1 MGYRKAVIIGAG
13 KIGRGLIAGILRTNG
28 IEYCFIETDPALIR
42 QFRENSQY
50 LLHILGGRE
59 QIIPMRTVPIYAL
72 FETAEIEKRLLEADL
87 IFTAVGGRNLRE
99 VGEFLGERLEHIL
112 PERSWARALNM
123 IVHENWK
130 YKDSDLSENIQKKLS
145 KENQSLFQDMVGICT
160 AISMGLS
167 VDPVDEESRKRE
179 PLGIWMQDQWS
190 IFVNKAGYKGD
201 LPKIKGIGFVD
212 QFLQLQSQALYTN
225 NASSAVISYIGW
237 LKGYQYVSDAAH
249 DPEIETLLDQAY
261 REIEAGLVRG
271 LHIFPKDQQEFARR
285 AKEKYQDIRIR
296 DTVKRHARDP
306 LRKLAPDERLLAP
319 ARMAVKSGM
328 EPKALAAGIAAALYY
343 EDPED
348 ESACR
353 LAALRREKGEAF
365 VLHEICGLEKG
376 EPLEQLILAQLPWIH
391 HLFCQERQLT
401 K

>member
-1 MGYRKAVIIGAG
+1 M
-13 KIGRGLIAGILRTNG
+13 
-28 IEYCFIETDPALIR
+28 
-42 QFRENSQY
+42 
-50 LLHILGGRE
+50 
-59 QIIPMRTVPIYAL
+59 
-72 FETAEIEKRLLEADL
+72 

-145 KENQSLFQDMVGICT
+145 RENQSLFQDMVGVCT

-179 PLGIWMQDQWS
+179 PLGIWM
-190 IFVNKAGYKGD
+190 
-201 LPKIKGIGFVD
+201 
-212 QFLQLQSQALYTN
+212 QALYTN

-285 AKEKYQDIRIR
+285 AKEKYQDTRIR

-319 ARMAVKSGM
+319 ARMAVKSGT

-376 EPLEQLILAQLPWIH
+376 EPLEKLILEQLPWIH
-391 HLFCQERQLT
+391 HLFCQGRKLT

>member
-145 KENQSLFQDMVGICT
+145 RENQSLFQDMVGICT
-160 AISMGLS
+160 AISTSFLTSLLS
-167 VDPVDEESRKRE
+167 SQTGYASRK
-179 PLGIWMQDQWS
+179 
-190 IFVNKAGYKGD
+190 
-201 LPKIKGIGFVD
+201 
-212 QFLQLQSQALYTN
+212 
-225 NASSAVISYIGW
+225 
-237 LKGYQYVSDAAH
+237 
-249 DPEIETLLDQAY
+249 TLLFLFPSLFAHLLQMLHRFQQLVHLRPG
-261 REIEAGLVRG
+261 RELRQQFADFLEIASLSLGVVLQCVAVALQILPLRFRRMVFGRRCQLLRRKLRRG
-271 LHIFPKDQQEFARR
+271 LYH
-285 AKEKYQDIRIR
+285 
-296 DTVKRHARDP
+296 
-306 LRKLAPDERLLAP
+306 
-319 ARMAVKSGM
+319 
-328 EPKALAAGIAAALYY
+328 
-343 EDPED
+343 
-348 ESACR
+348 
-353 LAALRREKGEAF
+353 LRRS
-365 VLHEICGLEKG
+365 VLLQ
-376 EPLEQLILAQLPWIH
+376 QLVH
-391 HLFCQERQLT
+391 R
-401 K
+401 

>member
-130 YKDSDLSENIQKKLS
+130 YKDSDLSYS
-145 KENQSLFQDMVGICT
+145 ICRH
-160 AISMGLS
+160 S
-167 VDPVDEESRKRE
+167 
-179 PLGIWMQDQWS
+179 
-190 IFVNKAGYKGD
+190 GYNR
-201 LPKIKGIGFVD
+201 L
-212 QFLQLQSQALYTN
+212 
-225 NASSAVISYIGW
+225 
-237 LKGYQYVSDAAH
+237 VSD
-249 DPEIETLLDQAY
+249 
-261 REIEAGLVRG
+261 
-271 LHIFPKDQQEFARR
+271 
-285 AKEKYQDIRIR
+285 
-296 DTVKRHARDP
+296 
-306 LRKLAPDERLLAP
+306 
-319 ARMAVKSGM
+319 
-328 EPKALAAGIAAALYY
+328 
-343 EDPED
+343 
-348 ESACR
+348 
-353 LAALRREKGEAF
+353 
-365 VLHEICGLEKG
+365 
-376 EPLEQLILAQLPWIH
+376 
-391 HLFCQERQLT
+391 
-401 K
+401 